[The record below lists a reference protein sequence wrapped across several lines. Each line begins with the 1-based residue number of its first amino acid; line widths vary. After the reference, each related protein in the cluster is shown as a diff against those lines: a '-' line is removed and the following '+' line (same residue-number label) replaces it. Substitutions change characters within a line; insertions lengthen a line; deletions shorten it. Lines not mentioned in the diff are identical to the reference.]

1 MHRIP
6 CETCSVGLGLDFAFV
21 GCFWYLCVHLENRL
35 NQASSVLVDFEL
47 NSEASGRHNGSL
59 VSEMGRQMNMVFSA
73 HFLVAWR
80 YENAR
85 ESQELAQCV
94 E

>member
-1 MHRIP
+1 M
-6 CETCSVGLGLDFAFV
+6 
-21 GCFWYLCVHLENRL
+21 
-35 NQASSVLVDFEL
+35 DFEL

-73 HFLVAWR
+73 HFLVAWL
-80 YENAR
+80 YDNAK

-94 E
+94 EQHLLSSVLFEEEMRNRPVGRLEVSIEVCVW